1 MRQHLKISIS
11 QYLHTNILSS
21 TTEYLERMDTVV
33 RPQDSGLLEVTVTS
47 VLPRDTFTAE
57 VVIACDVTIPNT
69 GDTPH
74 LVREELHPYQ
84 TSSKLNMLC
93 TKKVNH
99 KSSFPFE
106 FEYSVGPSH
115 GVIQLN

>member
-11 QYLHTNILSS
+11 QYFHTNILSS

-74 LVREELHPYQ
+74 LVREELSTFQHSSEYRNNKYCYLILIEVNQ
-84 TSSKLNMLC
+84 T
-93 TKKVNH
+93 
-99 KSSFPFE
+99 
-106 FEYSVGPSH
+106 
-115 GVIQLN
+115 I